1 VYTRTQMRMGQGMS
15 TRTDKKQQT
24 RQNLIDAALLL
35 LSQQRSFD
43 SLSLR
48 EVTREAG
55 LAPNAFYRHFDDMAD
70 LGLALVDVAGQT
82 LRTVMREARLKI
94 ESSESAIE
102 TSIAAFFDHV
112 VREPQLFHMLL
123 REQVSGSETWRRAIR
138 TEIRY
143 FTNELADDLER
154 LGAAKGRPVHDPLNT
169 ANAMVSITFNGV
181 GNALAASDDDRQA
194 LASRLT
200 LQLRMILLGSERI
213 ARSQKQQR

>member
-1 VYTRTQMRMGQGMS
+1 MS
-15 TRTDKKQQT
+15 SRTDKKQQT
-24 RQNLIDAALLL
+24 RQSLIDAALLL
-35 LSQQRSFD
+35 LSQQRSFN

-55 LAPNAFYRHFDDMAD
+55 LAPNAFYRHFDDMED

-82 LRTVMREARLKI
+82 LRSVMREARLKLKN
-94 ESSESAIE
+94 SESAIQ

-123 REQVSGSETWRRAIR
+123 REQESGSESWRRAIR

-154 LGAAKGRPVHDPLNT
+154 LGAAKNRPVHDPQVT
-169 ANAMVSITFNGV
+169 ANAMVAITFGGV
-181 GNALAASDDDRQA
+181 GNALSTSAEVREE
-194 LASRLT
+194 LANRLA

-213 ARSQKQQR
+213 ARSQSLS